1 MLWRIAARPTGRK
14 LTADDFTRIA
24 DPAHEPLGANGV
36 RVRTLLLSCD
46 PAQKGW
52 MENAGGYAAPT
63 EVGDVMPAFGIA
75 QVIESNAP
83 GFAPGD
89 FVEGSIGWREEG
101 VLAPE
106 LIETIAAGPE
116 TLPLHLGALGGT
128 GLTAYFGMLKI
139 GRPFPG
145 DTVVVTGAA
154 GAVGSIAG
162 QIARI
167 GGCRV
172 IGIAGGAEK
181 CRWLTEELGFHGAI
195 DYTAGD
201 VGKQVRALAPDGIDL
216 LWDNIGGD
224 MLDTLLARIG
234 MGARVVICGG
244 IARYEQPGRPA
255 GPSNYFNIVFKRA
268 TMGGFITSDYTGEFA
283 AARTRLAGWVKEGKL
298 IHREDMAVGLEN
310 APETLMRLYRGDN
323 VGKLVLKVADPA

>member
-14 LTADDFTRIA
+14 LTAEDFTRID
-24 DPAHEPLGANGV
+24 DPAPEPLGANGV

-75 QVIESNAP
+75 QVIESSAP
-83 GFAPGD
+83 GFAAGD
-89 FVEGSIGWREEG
+89 FVEGSIGWRHEG
-101 VLAPE
+101 VLAPH
-106 LIETIAAGPE
+106 LIERIDASPT

-128 GLTAYFGMLKI
+128 GLTAYFGMLKV

-154 GAVGSIAG
+154 GAVGSVAG
-162 QIARI
+162 QIAKI

-172 IGIAGGAEK
+172 IGIAGGPDK
-181 CRWLTEELGFHGAI
+181 CRWLTDELGFDAAI
-195 DYTAGD
+195 DYREGD
-201 VGKQVRALAPDGIDL
+201 VGRQLKDLAPGGIDL
-216 LWDNIGGD
+216 LWDNVGGE
-224 MLDTLLARIG
+224 MLDKLLAR
-234 MGARVVICGG
+234 MAMHARVVICGG

-268 TMGGFITSDYTGEFA
+268 TMGSFITSDYEAEYA
-283 AARTRLAGWVKEGKL
+283 AARARLAAWVKDGRL
-298 IHREDMAVGLEN
+298 IHREDMAEGLEN

-323 VGKLVLKVADPA
+323 VGKLVLKVADPV

>member
-14 LTADDFTRIA
+14 LTAEDFTRVD
-24 DPAHEPLGANGV
+24 DPAPEPLGENGV

-75 QVIESNAP
+75 QVIESSAP
-83 GFAPGD
+83 GFKAGD
-89 FVEGSIGWREEG
+89 FVEGSIGWRHEG
-101 VLAPE
+101 VLPPR
-106 LIETIAAGPE
+106 LIERIEASPE

-128 GLTAYFGMLKI
+128 GLTAYFGMLKV

-154 GAVGSIAG
+154 GAVGSVAG
-162 QIARI
+162 QIAKI

-172 IGIAGGAEK
+172 IGIAGGPDK
-181 CRWLTEELGFHGAI
+181 CRWLTDELGFDAAI
-195 DYTAGD
+195 DYREGD
-201 VGKQVRALAPDGIDL
+201 VGRQLKELAPGGIDV
-216 LWDNIGGD
+216 LWDNVGGEI
-224 MLDTLLARIG
+224 LDKLLARIA
-234 MGARVVICGG
+234 MHARVVICGG

-255 GPSNYFNIVFKRA
+255 GPSNYFNIVFRRA
-268 TMGGFITSDYTGEFA
+268 TMGGFITSDYEAEYA
-283 AARTRLAGWVKEGKL
+283 AARARLAGWVKQGRL
-298 IHREDMAVGLEN
+298 IHREDMAEGLEN